1 MNLLKT
7 IHHHQ
12 STLTQFYHFA
22 TTNSFASSSSSLL
35 SLSPQRPRISL
46 VSTSNRSC
54 FALSSISSVSRAS
67 FSGNQEDGKKE
78 EAEEG
83 DELVYQKTLRLVE
96 CAMFAA
102 VTGLVYFLSNSLAIE
117 NYFGCFFALPIVIS
131 SIRWNI
137 AGGRKTMVATVM
149 LLFIL
154 SGPVKALTYFL
165 MHGLLGLAI
174 GSLWRMKASWR
185 LSIFL
190 CTMVRALGL
199 IGYVLTS
206 SFLIRENILA
216 VITINIH
223 ASLSYVFTA
232 MGLNLMPSMSLIYM
246 IFGTVWILCAV
257 AAYPLL
263 NLPHKTW
270 NEIFL
275 EAAGLV
281 RQSNMMAFTGS
292 TQKR

>member
-7 IHHHQ
+7 IHHQ
-12 STLTQFYHFA
+12 STTTQFYRFA
-22 TTNSFASSSSSLL
+22 TTHSFASSSSSSSSLL

-46 VSTSNRSC
+46 LSTSNRTS
-54 FALSSISSVSRAS
+54 FALSSISSTRAS
-67 FSGNQEDGKKE
+67 FSGNQEDDGKRE
-78 EAEEG
+78 ESG

-131 SIRWNI
+131 SLRWNI

-246 IFGTVWILCAV
+246 IFGTVL
-257 AAYPLL
+257 LL
-263 NLPHKTW
+263 NSGFFVLLLHILYS
-270 NEIFL
+270 IFL
-275 EAAGLV
+275 TRLGMKSSLRLPAWLDKAI
-281 RQSNMMAFTGS
+281 
-292 TQKR
+292 

>member
-54 FALSSISSVSRAS
+54 LALSSISSVSRAS

-246 IFGTVWILCAV
+246 IFGTVL
-257 AAYPLL
+257 LL
-263 NLPHKTW
+263 NSGFFVLLLHILYS
-270 NEIFL
+270 IFL
-275 EAAGLV
+275 TRLGMKSSLRLPAWLDKAI
-281 RQSNMMAFTGS
+281 
-292 TQKR
+292 

>member
-1 MNLLKT
+1 M
-7 IHHHQ
+7 
-12 STLTQFYHFA
+12 
-22 TTNSFASSSSSLL
+22 
-35 SLSPQRPRISL
+35 
-46 VSTSNRSC
+46 
-54 FALSSISSVSRAS
+54 
-67 FSGNQEDGKKE
+67 
-78 EAEEG
+78 
-83 DELVYQKTLRLVE
+83 VYKKTLRLVE

-246 IFGTVWILCAV
+246 IFGTVL
-257 AAYPLL
+257 LL
-263 NLPHKTW
+263 NSGFFVLLLHILYS
-270 NEIFL
+270 IFL
-275 EAAGLV
+275 TRLGMKSSLRLPAWLDKAI
-281 RQSNMMAFTGS
+281 
-292 TQKR
+292 

>member
-7 IHHHQ
+7 IHHQ
-12 STLTQFYHFA
+12 STTKFYRFA
-22 TTNSFASSSSSLL
+22 TTHSFTSSSSSLL

-46 VSTSNRSC
+46 LSTSNRSS
-54 FALSSISSVSRAS
+54 FALSSISSTRAS
-67 FSGNQEDGKKE
+67 FSGNQEDGKR
-78 EAEEG
+78 EEG

-131 SIRWNI
+131 SLRWNI

-246 IFGTVWILCAV
+246 IFGTVL
-257 AAYPLL
+257 LL
-263 NLPHKTW
+263 NSGFFVLLLHILYS
-270 NEIFL
+270 IFL
-275 EAAGLV
+275 TRLGMKSSLRLPAWLDKAI
-281 RQSNMMAFTGS
+281 
-292 TQKR
+292 

>member
-7 IHHHQ
+7 IHHQ
-12 STLTQFYHFA
+12 FTTTQFYHFS

-46 VSTSNRSC
+46 VSSSNRSC
-54 FALSSISSVSRAS
+54 LALSSISRAS
-67 FSGNQEDGKKE
+67 FSGNREDGKKE

-185 LSIFL
+185 LSIFV

-216 VITINIH
+216 VITINIY

-246 IFGTVWILCAV
+246 IFGTVL
-257 AAYPLL
+257 LL
-263 NLPHKTW
+263 NSGFFVLLLHILYS
-270 NEIFL
+270 IFL
-275 EAAGLV
+275 TRLGMKSSLRLPAWLDKAI
-281 RQSNMMAFTGS
+281 
-292 TQKR
+292 

>member
-12 STLTQFYHFA
+12 STITRFYRFA
-22 TTNSFASSSSSLL
+22 TTQSLASSSSSSSLL
-35 SLSPQRPRISL
+35 SLSLQRPRISL

-54 FALSSISSVSRAS
+54 FALSSVSRAS
-67 FSGNQEDGKKE
+67 FSGNREDGEKE

-137 AGGRKTMVATVM
+137 SGGRKTMVATLM

-232 MGLNLMPSMSLIYM
+232 MGLNIMPSMSLIYM
-246 IFGTVWILCAV
+246 IFGTVL
-257 AAYPLL
+257 LL
-263 NLPHKTW
+263 NSGFFVLLLHILYS
-270 NEIFL
+270 IFL
-275 EAAGLV
+275 TRLGMKSSLRLPAWLDKAI
-281 RQSNMMAFTGS
+281 
-292 TQKR
+292 

>member
-7 IHHHQ
+7 IHYQ
-12 STLTQFYHFA
+12 STITQFYRFA
-22 TTNSFASSSSSLL
+22 PTQSLASSSL
-35 SLSPQRPRISL
+35 SLSLQRRRISL
-46 VSTSNRSC
+46 VSNSNRSC
-54 FALSSISSVSRAS
+54 FALSSVFSGTGAL
-67 FSGNQEDGKKE
+67 FSGNQEDGKRE
-78 EAEEG
+78 EVVVEEG
-83 DELVYQKTLRLVE
+83 DEAVYQKTLRLVE

-117 NYFGCFFALPIVIS
+117 NYFGCFFSLPIVLS

-165 MHGLLGLAI
+165 THGLVGLAM
-174 GSLWRMKASWR
+174 GSLWRIGASWR
-185 LSIFL
+185 LSIFV

-232 MGLNLMPSMSLIYM
+232 MGLNIMPSMSLIYM
-246 IFGTVWILCAV
+246 IFGTVL
-257 AAYPLL
+257 LL
-263 NLPHKTW
+263 NSGFFVLLLHLLYSVFLTRLGMKASLRLPAWLDKA
-270 NEIFL
+270 I
-275 EAAGLV
+275 
-281 RQSNMMAFTGS
+281 
-292 TQKR
+292 

>member
-7 IHHHQ
+7 IHYQ
-12 STLTQFYHFA
+12 STTTQFYRFA
-22 TTNSFASSSSSLL
+22 PTQSSASSSSSLL
-35 SLSPQRPRISL
+35 SLSLQRPRISL
-46 VSTSNRSC
+46 VSTSSRSC
-54 FALSSISSVSRAS
+54 FALSSVSSSRAS
-67 FSGNQEDGKKE
+67 FSGNKEDGSKE
-78 EAEEG
+78 EAAEG
-83 DELVYQKTLRLVE
+83 DEVVYQKTLRLVE

-117 NYFGCFFALPIVIS
+117 NYFGCFFSLPIVIS

-165 MHGLLGLAI
+165 THGLVGLAM
-174 GSLWRMKASWR
+174 GSLWRMGASWR

-232 MGLNLMPSMSLIYM
+232 MGLNIMPSMSLIYM
-246 IFGTVWILCAV
+246 IFGTVL
-257 AAYPLL
+257 LL
-263 NLPHKTW
+263 NSGFFVLLLHLLYSVFLTRLGMKSSLRLPAW
-270 NEIFL
+270 L
-275 EAAGLV
+275 EKAI
-281 RQSNMMAFTGS
+281 
-292 TQKR
+292 

>member
-1 MNLLKT
+1 MNILKT
-7 IHHHQ
+7 IHYQ
-12 STLTQFYHFA
+12 STITQFHRF
-22 TTNSFASSSSSLL
+22 TTTQSFASSSSSSSLL
-35 SLSPQRPRISL
+35 SLSLQRPGISL
-46 VSTSNRSC
+46 VTTSNRSC
-54 FALSSISSVSRAS
+54 FALSSFSSGRASISS
-67 FSGNQEDGKKE
+67 NQENGKKE
-78 EAEEG
+78 EAYVSAEER
-83 DELVYQKTLRLVE
+83 DEVVYQKTLRLVE

-117 NYFGCFFALPIVIS
+117 NYFGCFFSLPIVIS

-165 MHGLLGLAI
+165 THGLVGLAI
-174 GSLWRMKASWR
+174 GSLWRKKASWR

-223 ASLSYVFTA
+223 ASLSYLFTA
-232 MGLNLMPSMSLIYM
+232 MGLNIMPSMSLIYM
-246 IFGTVWILCAV
+246 IFGTVL
-257 AAYPLL
+257 LL
-263 NLPHKTW
+263 NSGFFVLLLHLLYSVFLTRLGMKSSLRLPAWLDKA
-270 NEIFL
+270 I
-275 EAAGLV
+275 
-281 RQSNMMAFTGS
+281 
-292 TQKR
+292 

>member
-7 IHHHQ
+7 SHHQ
-12 STLTQFYHFA
+12 STLTQFYRFA
-22 TTNSFASSSSSLL
+22 TAKPFASSSLL

-46 VSTSNRSC
+46 VSTSNRTC
-54 FALSSISSVSRAS
+54 LALSSVSSTRAS
-67 FSGNQEDGKKE
+67 FSGNQEDGGKKE
-78 EAEEG
+78 ESEEG
-83 DELVYQKTLRLVE
+83 DEVVYQKTLRLVE

-246 IFGTVWILCAV
+246 IFGTVL
-257 AAYPLL
+257 LL
-263 NLPHKTW
+263 NSGFFVLLLHILYS
-270 NEIFL
+270 IFL
-275 EAAGLV
+275 TRLGMKSSLRLPAWLDKAI
-281 RQSNMMAFTGS
+281 
-292 TQKR
+292 